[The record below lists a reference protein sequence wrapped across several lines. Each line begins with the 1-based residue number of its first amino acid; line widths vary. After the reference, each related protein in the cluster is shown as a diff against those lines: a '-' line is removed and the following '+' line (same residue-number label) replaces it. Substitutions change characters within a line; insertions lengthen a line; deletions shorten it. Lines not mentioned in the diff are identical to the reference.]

1 VNEVAAQTGAL
12 LLDALDQRGLDP
24 AVVWQGL
31 PVTREL
37 LRERG
42 ARLDW
47 ETWVAMCARAE
58 LHSPV
63 PMDELFV
70 AGAGARSGH
79 PFAQI
84 AGSLLS
90 VRDLYAFFAR
100 WGIRRSFTNAR
111 GAFVMETPTRARF
124 TMTIDAQH
132 AGSTPSMKFLAGML
146 RLMTWMQGY
155 PPTQVDATIDTTGHH
170 AEYVIELPT
179 ERSFVARTRR
189 VLRVF
194 GGVNATLAELE
205 AQANEIATKNA
216 ALEVQ
221 LAEARE
227 RDEWLEVAMSAGS
240 VGVWRWDP
248 STRRVRISPILATW
262 LDVPG
267 QVEVDTTV
275 WGQNVHPEDRPALI
289 RTMSTAMETR
299 RSYEAEYRIIRPNG
313 DVMWLTVAGNFQ
325 MLPDGRI
332 YAYGSA
338 KDITEKKLLETQLR
352 LADRLIAAGTLAAG
366 VAHEINNPLTYVIGS
381 LDLMQRR
388 LGQYPVAREATQ
400 DLLAQVLDGCDRIS
414 AVVADIRT
422 FARHDDNAVVPID
435 PRAVCAGAL
444 RIVSSDVRHRAT
456 VETEFADDTPYVM
469 ANDSRL
475 GQVMINL
482 IVNASQAMPA
492 ERASDLNRIVIRT
505 RRAGSG
511 EVAIEVEDN
520 GTGIAPDVVPRVFDP
535 FFTTKPIGVGTG
547 LGLSVCQGIVT
558 ALGGRID
565 LASTE
570 GRGSKFTVTL
580 ASGPH
585 SHAAP
590 TTTDAPR
597 PSTTTSRVLVID
609 DEPMIRSVVARTLV
623 AQGFAVDEAASGRD
637 GLARAVGEN
646 RYDAILC
653 DLMMPD
659 LDGVA
664 LHHELASQ
672 RPELASRMVFISGG
686 AVTART
692 QAFLQTPG
700 VVVLHKPFAFERL
713 VEAIERAA
721 RT

>member
-1 VNEVAAQTGAL
+1 MNEVAAQTGAL

-221 LAEARE
+221 LAG
-227 RDEWLEVAMSAGS
+227 AG
-240 VGVWRWDP
+240 
-248 STRRVRISPILATW
+248 TRRRDAFASRRFSRRGSTSPVRS
-262 LDVPG
+262 
-267 QVEVDTTV
+267 
-275 WGQNVHPEDRPALI
+275 
-289 RTMSTAMETR
+289 
-299 RSYEAEYRIIRPNG
+299 RSIRPSG
-313 DVMWLTVAGNFQ
+313 DRTFIPRIA
-325 MLPDGRI
+325 LPSSCCTSRSRSSVSSKRSNVPPVRKR
-332 YAYGSA
+332 ALRYGTRTS
-338 KDITEKKLLETQLR
+338 L
-352 LADRLIAAGTLAAG
+352 
-366 VAHEINNPLTYVIGS
+366 PLT
-381 LDLMQRR
+381 
-388 LGQYPVAREATQ
+388 
-400 DLLAQVLDGCDRIS
+400 
-414 AVVADIRT
+414 
-422 FARHDDNAVVPID
+422 
-435 PRAVCAGAL
+435 
-444 RIVSSDVRHRAT
+444 
-456 VETEFADDTPYVM
+456 
-469 ANDSRL
+469 
-475 GQVMINL
+475 
-482 IVNASQAMPA
+482 
-492 ERASDLNRIVIRT
+492 
-505 RRAGSG
+505 
-511 EVAIEVEDN
+511 
-520 GTGIAPDVVPRVFDP
+520 
-535 FFTTKPIGVGTG
+535 
-547 LGLSVCQGIVT
+547 
-558 ALGGRID
+558 
-565 LASTE
+565 
-570 GRGSKFTVTL
+570 
-580 ASGPH
+580 
-585 SHAAP
+585 
-590 TTTDAPR
+590 
-597 PSTTTSRVLVID
+597 
-609 DEPMIRSVVARTLV
+609 
-623 AQGFAVDEAASGRD
+623 
-637 GLARAVGEN
+637 
-646 RYDAILC
+646 
-653 DLMMPD
+653 
-659 LDGVA
+659 
-664 LHHELASQ
+664 
-672 RPELASRMVFISGG
+672 
-686 AVTART
+686 
-692 QAFLQTPG
+692 
-700 VVVLHKPFAFERL
+700 
-713 VEAIERAA
+713 
-721 RT
+721 